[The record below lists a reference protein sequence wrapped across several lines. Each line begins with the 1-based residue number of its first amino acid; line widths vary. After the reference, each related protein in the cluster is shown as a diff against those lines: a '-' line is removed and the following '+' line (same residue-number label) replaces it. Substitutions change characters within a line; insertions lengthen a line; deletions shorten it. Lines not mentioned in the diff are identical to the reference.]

1 MAKYLRTSAI
11 TSEVEDLISKA
22 KDRLVIISPYLQL
35 SDKVRE
41 LLENKE
47 RGKIVKVII
56 LCGKEKLKTEELE
69 FLQNLKCV
77 NLYFYKDLHA
87 KCYLNE
93 KKMIIS
99 SMNLYEYSQKNNIE
113 MGILIEKDIDEQ
125 IYDDAW
131 EDIESMLYHRATDYE
146 DIEASKGANKVKTEP
161 SKPSAAKSNAS
172 FVVPPQPN
180 TFVPGFCIRT
190 GVPIP
195 FNIEKPLSYDAYKQW
210 NKYKDPDYPEKY
222 CHFSGELSN
231 GETSVSHP
239 VLRKNWKK
247 ANN

>member
-22 KDRLVIISPYLQL
+22 KGLLVIISPYLQL

-131 EDIESMLYHRATDYE
+131 DDIESMLYHRATDYE
-146 DIEASKGANKVKTEP
+146 DIGVSKGANKVKTEP
-161 SKPSAAKSNAS
+161 SKPSAAKSDTKKS
-172 FVVPPQPN
+172 KDKP
-180 TFVPGFCIRT
+180 TGYCIRT
-190 GVPIP
+190 GVAIP
-195 FNIEKPLSYDAYKQW
+195 FDIEKPLSYDAYKQW
-210 NKYKDPDYPEKY
+210 NKYKDPDRPEKY

-247 ANN
+247 AKDIFDL